1 MLTNKADVLNAYKG
15 LQKIVE
21 FYEDLNLNTYVDN
34 KSRALVINNPDNSS
48 LKESMTHT
56 NSNLRNSFVDI
67 YHWVQGELYD
77 IQALVDAV
85 SSRHKVEENLL
96 SLQKK
101 KTST

>member
-1 MLTNKADVLNAYKG
+1 MKSDLATMLTNKADVLSAYKG

-21 FYEDLNLNTYVDN
+21 FYEDLNLNQYVDN
-34 KSRALVINNPDNSS
+34 KSRSLVLNNPDNSS

-85 SSRHKVEENLL
+85 SSRHKIEENLL
-96 SLQKK
+96 SL
-101 KTST
+101 